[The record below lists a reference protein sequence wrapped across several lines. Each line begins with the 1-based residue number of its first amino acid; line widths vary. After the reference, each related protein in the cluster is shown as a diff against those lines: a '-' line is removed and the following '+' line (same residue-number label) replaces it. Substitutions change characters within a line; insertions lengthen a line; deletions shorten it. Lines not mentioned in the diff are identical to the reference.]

1 MTRSAKTMLKLP
13 AATLLV
19 TVMALAQGCGGSSKT
34 SSHAA
39 ASTTPGSTSTTAKPQ
54 SSAEV
59 ARDRALGAA
68 GLLRAADFPSNW
80 VATARAKKS
89 HSDEPHLQQEAAQC
103 LHIPA
108 SQLGEH
114 EPQEVESPKFRGPRG
129 ESASNSVT
137 VRPSAA
143 AAAKS
148 LSILENPRTP
158 ACLAAIL
165 GKLLSAELRRHS
177 TKTPGVTVGSPSV
190 ERRQFVPIGDQ
201 TVAYRI
207 TIPIQTAVLKVA
219 AYLDVIAV
227 RAGRADTS
235 FSFEGT
241 LRPVA
246 AGAETQLISAAI
258 GRLQAAGAG
267 GKTSTA

>member
-1 MTRSAKTMLKLP
+1 MSRSAKTLLKP
-13 AATLLV
+13 AGATLLV
-19 TVMALAQGCGGSSKT
+19 AAVALAGCGSSSKT

-39 ASTTPGSTSTTAKPQ
+39 ASTTPGSTTTTAKPQ

-80 VATARAKKS
+80 VQAERAHKS
-89 HSDEPHLQQEAAQC
+89 RSEPHLQQEAAKC
-103 LHIPA
+103 LRIPV

-148 LSILENPRTP
+148 LVILENPRTP

-165 GKLLSAELRRHS
+165 GKLLSGELQRHA
-177 TKTPGVTVGSPSV
+177 TKTPGVTIGSPVV
-190 ERRQFVPIGDQ
+190 ERRQFVPVGDQ

-207 TIPIQTAVLKVA
+207 TIPIHTAVLKVA

-246 AGAETQLISAAI
+246 TGAETQLISAAI